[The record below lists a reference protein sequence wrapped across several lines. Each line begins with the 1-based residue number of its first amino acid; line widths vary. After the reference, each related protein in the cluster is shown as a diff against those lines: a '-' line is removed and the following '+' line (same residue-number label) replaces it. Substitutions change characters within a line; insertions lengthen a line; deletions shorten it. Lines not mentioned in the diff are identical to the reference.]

1 MYVGQSINIENRWK
15 QHIYDALHRPESSC
29 GIDVAMAKYGVDKF
43 HYEILEECEPSQ
55 LNEYEIYWIDKLDT
69 YLGEGYNRSIGGQ
82 SLQGEDHPRAFL
94 TDEQVWDIREMYNQ
108 HYKFKDVEEKYLCTG
123 ISRCSLQKIW
133 RNETWTHIHQD
144 VYTPENKK
152 WHTTV
157 GVGHSEDQ
165 IGLSSDDRK
174 LSQEE
179 VDAMYKD
186 FQGGMAVKD
195 LAKKYNRDYGIIEKY
210 MSNPIVP
217 KQVKLSGRK
226 VENIETG
233 KIFASISAAARWA
246 GCGATTLTRHLYD
259 NKVAGKVSETN
270 EPAHWREIL
279 E

>member
-1 MYVGQSINIENRWK
+1 
-15 QHIYDALHRPESSC
+15 
-29 GIDVAMAKYGVDKF
+29 
-43 HYEILEECEPSQ
+43 
-55 LNEYEIYWIDKLDT
+55 
-69 YLGEGYNRSIGGQ
+69 
-82 SLQGEDHPRAFL
+82 
-94 TDEQVWDIREMYNQ
+94 
-108 HYKFKDVEEKYLCTG
+108 
-123 ISRCSLQKIW
+123 
-133 RNETWTHIHQD
+133 
-144 VYTPENKK
+144 
-152 WHTTV
+152 
-157 GVGHSEDQ
+157 
-165 IGLSSDDRK
+165 
-174 LSQEE
+174 
-179 VDAMYKD
+179 MYKD

-259 NKVAGKVSETN
+259 NKVAGKVPETN